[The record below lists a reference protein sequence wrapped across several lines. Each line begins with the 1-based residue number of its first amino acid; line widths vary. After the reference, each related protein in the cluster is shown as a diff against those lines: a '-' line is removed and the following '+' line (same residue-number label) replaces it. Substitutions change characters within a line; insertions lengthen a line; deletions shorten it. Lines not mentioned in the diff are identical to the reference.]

1 MDWLISSMPWIWLG
15 VIIAS
20 VIIEASTFALVAV
33 WFMPAALVSLIL
45 ALFNVPVA
53 VQFVVFAILSAA
65 FLIFMKPIFKK
76 FLKIKPTATN
86 ADIVIGEKG
95 VVVEKIDNI
104 NATGAVKVDGKVW
117 TARSSS
123 GGSFEKGEIVTI
135 DSIEGVKLICS
146 K

>member
-76 FLKIKPTATN
+76 LLKIKPTATN
-86 ADIVIGEKG
+86 ADTVIGEKG